1 MTGTTFMLW
10 STMASSIFVLA
21 TQTRDEDF
29 RTCFWLRYESFVDVS
44 EAMVLVIR
52 IVFIRQDIDYYSELH
67 KLSCRVKWLLMFV
80 QVQRQLTTG
89 AHAHRLQ
96 FADERDLQHEFGD
109 TLVSLMVSKLHDY
122 HKRALFF
129 RWLNVELADCR
140 GRRRKAVWRAVATTS
155 WARCRRRSTRWRTSW
170 RRTSR
175 RFWNA
180 VRIWRSSWRA
190 RPTSKRT

>member
-67 KLSCRVKWLLMFV
+67 KLSCRVK
-80 QVQRQLTTG
+80 
-89 AHAHRLQ
+89 
-96 FADERDLQHEFGD
+96 
-109 TLVSLMVSKLHDY
+109 
-122 HKRALFF
+122 
-129 RWLNVELADCR
+129 
-140 GRRRKAVWRAVATTS
+140 
-155 WARCRRRSTRWRTSW
+155 
-170 RRTSR
+170 
-175 RFWNA
+175 
-180 VRIWRSSWRA
+180 
-190 RPTSKRT
+190 